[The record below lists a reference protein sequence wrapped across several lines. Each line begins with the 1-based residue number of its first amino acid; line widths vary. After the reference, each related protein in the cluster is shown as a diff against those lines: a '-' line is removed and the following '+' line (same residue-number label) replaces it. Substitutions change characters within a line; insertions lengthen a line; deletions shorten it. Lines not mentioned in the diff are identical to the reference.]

1 MNFLRAFFVSLG
13 LLGALAVAAA
23 PAAPRP
29 VERIAANG
37 RAYLRVSD
45 WARTHELSS
54 SWLVPGKT
62 LQLAGGG
69 NRLWLTLDSPGIRFN
84 DIRLYLSLPVAG
96 RDGALYLAELDAAR
110 ALEPLL
116 NPPRLPVGRKV
127 RTICLDPGHGG
138 RDSGNQE
145 AGRQEKQFTLLL
157 AKELRTQLAQRGF
170 KVVMTRG
177 TDTYVDLPE
186 RPKAAARAHADL
198 FVSLHFNAVATGKGA
213 VRGAE
218 TYCLT
223 PAGASSTNARGVGA
237 ETGGYPGNRFNAQN
251 VWLACKIQSAL
262 LDTLKTDDR
271 GVRRARFA
279 VLRDAT
285 MPAVLVEAG
294 FMSHPAEGQKI
305 FSTAYR
311 QQMARA
317 IADGI
322 VAYKK
327 TVERPG

>member
-1 MNFLRAFFVSLG
+1 M
-13 LLGALAVAAA
+13 
-23 PAAPRP
+23 
-29 VERIAANG
+29 ERIAVNG
-37 RAYLRVSD
+37 RAYLRVAD
-45 WARTHELSS
+45 WGRHHGLTA
-54 SWLVPGKT
+54 SWLVPDKT
-62 LQLAGGG
+62 LELAGGG
-69 NRLWLTLDSPGIRFN
+69 NRLWLTLNSPEIRFN
-84 DIRLYLSLPVAG
+84 GIRLYLSLPVAG
-96 RDGALYLAELDAAR
+96 RDGALYLAELDAAM

-116 NPPRLPVGRKV
+116 NPPRLPAGRKV

-138 RDSGNQE
+138 RDSGNRE
-145 AGRQEKQFTLLL
+145 SGRLEKQFTLLL

-170 KVVMTRG
+170 KVVMTRS

-186 RPKAAARAHADL
+186 RPKVADRAHADL

-213 VRGAE
+213 VRGTE

-223 PAGASSTNARGVGA
+223 PAGASSTNARGEGA
-237 ETGGYPGNRFNAQN
+237 ERGGYPGNRFNAQN

-262 LDTLKTDDR
+262 LATLKTDDR

-285 MPAVLVEAG
+285 MPAVLVEGG
-294 FMSHPAEGQKI
+294 FMSHPTEGQKI